1 MLSQLKFDDTYL
13 ICYHYNQ
20 YNYINH
26 NSWGVKMLKKLNA
39 VKARQNLGQLMNE
52 VALKEDDYIIERA
65 GKELV
70 AIIPIA
76 KYRRFEKEE
85 QQARNNFFKM
95 VDQMRKKVKDADAE
109 VLDKAISEA
118 VTAAKN

>member
-1 MLSQLKFDDTYL
+1 
-13 ICYHYNQ
+13 
-20 YNYINH
+20 
-26 NSWGVKMLKKLNA
+26 MLKKLNA

-52 VALKEDDYIIERA
+52 VAIKEDDYIIERA

-85 QQARNNFFKM
+85 QQARNNFFKL
-95 VDQMRKKVKDADAE
+95 VDQMRKKVEDANDE
-109 VLDKAISEA
+109 ILDKAISEA
-118 VTAAKN
+118 VTAAKNENI